1 VDPNTHTHTNF
12 TLTPIKQ
19 VSNTTPLPPN
29 YNSNSAWI
37 AATRDRQVH
46 GVTYLHVQGT
56 EYPRGQPWKSD
67 VMFYQVKARQ

>member
-19 VSNTTPLPPN
+19 LSNTTPLPPN

-37 AATRDRQVH
+37 AATRGRQVH
-46 GVTYLHVQGT
+46 GVTYLHVQGNK
-56 EYPRGQPWKSD
+56 YPQRSTMEGGRY
-67 VMFYQVKARQ
+67 VVFVKARE